1 VEIFL
6 AENVFAGSEMRCVL
20 GLFEGGTGAADGH
33 ARMARDSVKRSDNV
47 DSRSTRVG
55 KTGADPSGT
64 SVRTRLSAPFVAA
77 FAIISVHLCD
87 NLLGAKQDRGR

>member
-1 VEIFL
+1 MPVSLPCAHSRRLRPCPFKE
-6 AENVFAGSEMRCVL
+6 AENATHF
-20 GLFEGGTGAADGH
+20 
-33 ARMARDSVKRSDNV
+33 RDSVKRSDNV